1 MPERIAY
8 HPDNEAPS
16 LQRTT
21 MNEFTETKTDVTMDV
36 DTTSQSV
43 DTAYEH
49 SSQFTNLKSA
59 TVSEENGI
67 PIYDTEYLT
76 TDEVAMKMEG
86 DRTLNRTHIPPSP
99 KGIANSESSAGYICE
114 SGETLSS
121 PLQYDDGI
129 TDPHVLTES
138 HQSHAGINSFDNAS
152 PILSGYIEEF

>member
-1 MPERIAY
+1 
-8 HPDNEAPS
+8 
-16 LQRTT
+16 
-21 MNEFTETKTDVTMDV
+21 MNEFMETMTDVAMGNV

-59 TVSEENGI
+59 TVSEENAI

-86 DRTLNRTHIPPSP
+86 DRTLNPTHIPPSP
-99 KGIANSESSAGYICE
+99 KGIANSESSAGYIW

-121 PLQYDDGI
+121 PLQYEDGI